1 MNLRGML
8 IPGLV
13 WMGLVLSSGWS
24 AAQDVAAD
32 SGSPAAPTGELL
44 PSPDELRE
52 RTGEVAS
59 QVEQKV
65 KELAEEVDRNE
76 RAREFSAGILQP
88 IYTLAE
94 MAAGTLF
101 YWSAFTLMVMGVVSY
116 ALQLVIGKLLLL
128 SRLKLNLKE
137 VAGDAVG
144 LMTSLV
150 GLVLTTQAATEN
162 SEFTRSPFAVLSAT
176 IMGALVGIYLFRW
189 GYDQELRAATAPA
202 PPVKN

>member
-32 SGSPAAPTGELL
+32 SGSPAAPAGELL

-52 RTGEVAS
+52 RTGEAAS

-101 YWSAFTLMVMGVVSY
+101 YWSAFTLMAMGVVSY

-176 IMGALVGIYLFRW
+176 IIGSLVGIYLFRW
-189 GYDQELRAATAPA
+189 GYDQELRAATAP
-202 PPVKN
+202 PVKK